1 MNLFALSVELGM
13 DTSEFERGISQ
24 AKTKTAASV
33 TEMKSQYKSL
43 AASLGGYQSAFNK
56 AAAQYGTS
64 SQSAQ
69 KYSAKI
75 AEQRQKLD
83 ECRKSLEAVGV
94 SVEDVCR
101 KMERASDKT
110 ESLSVPFSGLSK
122 TLTGAFTKSQL
133 IATAITSLAGKFASF
148 GEGAVKQGTDFN
160 QAMEKYRV
168 AYTNMLGSAEQA
180 QAVLNQIKQDAAHT
194 PLNVDSLVQANQLL
208 ISAGVDA
215 GKARSTILALGD
227 AVSATSGGNDALSRM
242 AANLQQIK
250 NVGKASAAD
259 IKQFAM
265 AGIDIYGI
273 LADYTGKSTTE
284 VQNMTISYDLL
295 TAALQKASEEG
306 GRYYNAMETQSQTM
320 SGRIE
325 TLKDNWSQLLGTL
338 TEGLTE
344 TEGKLVTAA
353 SGWVQRLQEAFET
366 SGANGLMQAGGH
378 IVDDIATG
386 ISDGIPSLA
395 TQAAGAVQNFA
406 LYLQDNTGQIV
417 DTGGQLLTSLAN
429 GILST
434 APIVA
439 NAAVQTVSSLAVELW
454 NNADKIFTAGA
465 DLLGKLIEGFL
476 SLTGNVIEAI
486 GNITAAIV
494 TKIFTTDW
502 VQIGKDIVSSIGQ
515 GILNGVSAMSGPLD
529 RLSYKLNHALGKNG
543 YEENTFEAW
552 AAANGKT
559 SETRYQQGSPKDAAY
574 WKRYGD
580 RLARQ
585 YGLNETGLDTGSNGT
600 DTTSGEDTTKATKTG
615 STTET
620 VISSI
625 SSTATTTAQNALG
638 TVTTSIQT
646 LTEKV
651 KDSAGKIKDRITETT
666 TTTGKEMVNGVATTF
681 KQVETKVNGTVT
693 KVTKTYDDMSKTLLG
708 TFTNVS
714 ETTFDG
720 IITKV
725 QQAVEKYADGSEHIK
740 KTVTETGQR
749 IGENGAETYE
759 KIITYIDG
767 VQDKVTETAQNI
779 DKSIKATQKRIEEN
793 LSKAQQQFNS
803 GIFKLGKNLYTDLKN
818 QDWAALGLDIVNM
831 MWGEVS
837 QEQREVLSDWANK
850 ALEAINEA
858 YSGGGL
864 SEAFNAFKQIMSN
877 GIKAD
882 ADGVTTDVK
891 GLSNV
896 FQELGINV
904 SNVGSKI
911 MGVLGTMGT
920 GMGTFV
926 SNAGTGIAKLAG
938 SMGSLGTLAQGAGGL
953 IAKIGGL
960 IISNPEVAAIIAIV
974 AGVAALG
981 AALFAKFG
989 KGKSSGGQAV
999 SHYES
1004 PFAGHDVYD
1013 SLTEF
1018 STRAAMQHRYIEKT
1032 TGTDAQLGILQQIRD
1047 MLDEHLPDIGTGQ
1060 LVMDGEKVAD
1070 MLTPRLAT
1078 NVDARIGVTVTR
1090 KARGV

>member
-13 DTSEFERGISQ
+13 DTSSFEQGVDRAR
-24 AKTKTAASV
+24 AKTSA
-33 TEMKSQYKSL
+33 L
-43 AASLGGYQSAFNK
+43 AGELNP
-56 AAAQYGTS
+56 
-64 SQSAQ
+64 
-69 KYSAKI
+69 
-75 AEQRQKLD
+75 R
-83 ECRKSLEAVGV
+83 
-94 SVEDVCR
+94 
-101 KMERASDKT
+101 
-110 ESLSVPFSGLSK
+110 FSGIGK

-133 IATAITSLAGKFASF
+133 LATSIIGLAKKFSSL
-148 GEGAVKQGTDFN
+148 GEGIVNQGVAFN
-160 QAMEKYRV
+160 QQMEKYTTGF
-168 AYTNMLGSAEQA
+168 TNMLGSAEKA
-180 QAVLNQIKQDAAHT
+180 QAVLNQIKQDAART

-208 ISAGVDA
+208 ISAGVSA
-215 GKARSTILALGD
+215 GEARSTILALGD
-227 AVSATSGGNDALSRM
+227 AVSATGGGSEVLSRM

-250 NVGKASAAD
+250 NVGKAASID

-265 AGIDIYGI
+265 AGIDIYGV
-273 LADYTGKSTTE
+273 LADYTGKSTAE
-284 VQNMTISYDLL
+284 VQGMTITYDLL
-295 TAALQKASEEG
+295 TAALKKASEEG
-306 GRYYNAMETQSQTM
+306 GRYYNAMETQSQTL

-338 TEGLTE
+338 TKGLTE
-344 TEGKLVTAA
+344 TEGNLVTAA
-353 SGWVQRLQEAFET
+353 AGWVQRLQEGFET
-366 SGANGLMQAGGH
+366 AGANGLMQAGGH
-378 IVDDIATG
+378 IVDEVASG
-386 ISDGIPSLA
+386 ISAGIPSLA
-395 TQAAGAVQNFA
+395 ARAEDAVQNFA
-406 LYLQDNTGQIV
+406 LYLQDNTGQIA
-417 DTGGQLLTSLAN
+417 DTGGKLLVSLAS
-429 GILST
+429 GILDM
-434 APIVA
+434 APAIVNSA
-439 NAAVQTVSSLAVELW
+439 EQIFSAFVVELW
-454 NNADKIFTAGA
+454 NHADEIFTTGA
-465 DLLGKLIEGFL
+465 DLVGKLVKGFL
-476 SLTGNVIEAI
+476 SLTGNVIEAA

-502 VQIGKDIVSSIGQ
+502 VQVGKDVVSSIGQ

-559 SETRYQQGSPKDAAY
+559 GETRYQQGSQKGTDY

-580 RLARQ
+580 KLAQQ
-585 YGLNETGLDTGSNGT
+585 YGLNETGTDTGSGETDATPGGSSRKRTGT
-600 DTTSGEDTTKATKTG
+600 KSK
-615 STTET
+615 TET
-620 VISSI
+620 VISSVTH
-625 SSTATTTAQNALG
+625 TATTTAQNALG
-638 TVTTSIQT
+638 AVTTSVET
-646 LTEKV
+646 LQEKV
-651 KDSAGKIKDRITETT
+651 KDAAGKIKDRVTETT
-666 TTTGKEMVNGVATTF
+666 TETGKEMVNGVSTTY
-681 KQVETKVNGTVT
+681 K
-693 KVTKTYDDMSKTLLG
+693 KVTKIVDGVVQKETTVYDDMSKTLLG
-708 TFTNVS
+708 TL
-714 ETTFDG
+714 TTIAEKTFNG
-720 IITKV
+720 ITTTT
-725 QQAVEKYADGSEHIK
+725 QQAVETYADGSQHIK
-740 KTVTETGQR
+740 TTATETGER
-749 IGENGAETYE
+749 IVDGVRQTYT
-759 KIITYIDG
+759 KVISYIDG

-818 QDWAALGLDIVNM
+818 QDWETLGLDIVNM

-837 QEQREVLSDWANK
+837 QEQREALSDWANK

-882 ADGVTTDVK
+882 ADGVTTSVD
-891 GLSNV
+891 GLNQV
-896 FQELGINV
+896 FQKLGINV
-904 SNVGSKI
+904 SDVGSKI
-911 MGVLGTMGT
+911 MGVLNTIGS
-920 GMGTFV
+920 GMG
-926 SNAGTGIAKLAG
+926 SLALNAGTDIANLAG

-953 IAKIGGL
+953 IAKIGSL

-989 KGKSSGGQAV
+989 KSGGGQAV

-1018 STRAAMQHRYIEKT
+1018 STRAAMQHRYMEKT

-1047 MLDEHLPDIGTGQ
+1047 LLDEHLPDIGTGQ

-1078 NVDARIGVTVTR
+1078 NIDASMGVYTLR
-1090 KARGV
+1090 AERGV